1 MLVKCD
7 KCGNAYNVDDS
18 RLSPKGARIK
28 CPSCGN
34 VFTVHADGRI
44 SQSVDKPNFNQISQA
59 TTADPS
65 NSPKQVNTSSNEEPE
80 TVWKIQHIG
89 LTYTF
94 HDLDSL
100 RNWLSSRST
109 LDGVKIAKD
118 EEEWRE
124 IGDHKEVLTTELIT
138 RFFPLGDIPTSSSVN
153 AGSSNTATSSLRSPS
168 FVGQQASPLG
178 VTMNLSGSD
187 DDATLKKSRKAQK
200 ERLREQKLQKENTKK
215 WIKIG
220 VLVVVLVVAALVV
233 FRSLNTSSTPGNAA
247 TNLNAQPA
255 PIAQEQPR
263 DSAPQKA
270 VPNENK
276 QEAKPAATPE
286 KTNPDDAEEVGMD
299 MDDDIESLA
308 ELELQKQLA
317 EAEDMVD
324 QKLWPEAR
332 SILEQLRKD
341 MPNHIDVLKLLSK
354 TYRGLSLDA
363 KADEIDA
370 QVKKLQRETL

>member
-44 SQSVDKPNFNQISQA
+44 SQAVDKPNFNQISQA
-59 TTADPS
+59 TTADSSTPQ
-65 NSPKQVNTSSNEEPE
+65 KQVNTSSNEEPE

-118 EEEWRE
+118 EEDWRE

-247 TNLNAQPA
+247 ANLNAQTA
-255 PIAQEQPR
+255 PIAQEQPQ
-263 DSAPQKA
+263 DTAPQKA
-270 VPNENK
+270 MPNENK
-276 QEAKPAATPE
+276 QEAKTAATPE
-286 KTNPDDAEEVGMD
+286 KTNPDAAEEVGMD